1 MRLRKHTPRPTGPP
15 AIPGAQ
21 PELCDVCAAVVTDG
35 TELHAMLADSSAVD
49 PRRPVLDGW
58 RRVVACGPDHLAEL
72 VDHYRGR
79 PFDDDELCA
88 YVVAR
93 AGRRA
98 PWELD
103 LAGVA
108 ESSGLTLDQVRRGVR
123 WQSIWH
129 SWLPL
134 PEDGG

>member
-1 MRLRKHTPRPTGPP
+1 MRLRRKTPEPTRR

-21 PELCDVCAAVVTDG
+21 PELCDVCAAVLTDG
-35 TELHAMLADSSAVD
+35 TELHAVLADSSAVD
-49 PRRPVLDGW
+49 ARPALDGW
-58 RRVVACGPDHLAEL
+58 RRVVACTPDHLAEL

-79 PFDDDELCA
+79 PFDDDELWA
-88 YVVAR
+88 NVVAR

-103 LAGVA
+103 IGDVVA
-108 ESSGLTLDQVRRGVR
+108 STGLTLDQVIRGLR

-129 SWLPL
+129 TWLPQ
-134 PEDGG
+134 PDDGG